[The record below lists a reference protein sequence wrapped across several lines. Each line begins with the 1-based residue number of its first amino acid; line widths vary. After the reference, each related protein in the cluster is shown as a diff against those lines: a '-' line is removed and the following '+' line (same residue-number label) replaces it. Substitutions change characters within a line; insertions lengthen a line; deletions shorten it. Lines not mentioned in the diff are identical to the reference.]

1 MSLVRRNMLT
11 IISFFYQH
19 SDKLTSLKY
28 VKTATL
34 MIASCELQHVLHFSS
49 LQLSNFGEL

>member
-1 MSLVRRNMLT
+1 MLT

-19 SDKLTSLKY
+19 SDKLTSLKH

-34 MIASCELQHVLHFSS
+34 MIASCALQHVLHFSS